1 MDNESRDVVDKE
13 DRIRMWAYGSRL
25 VPITDDELKAMSFK
39 AGVKE
44 ISLLG
49 FTSLDDGKTRVP
61 PFLWAG
67 KNENGKNEL
76 MISPRCV
83 G

>member
-1 MDNESRDVVDKE
+1 MVDKE
-13 DRIRMWAYGSRL
+13 DRVKMWAYGSRL
-25 VPITDDELKAMSFK
+25 VPLPDDELKLSFK
-39 AGVKE
+39 AGIKE

-67 KNENGKNEL
+67 ESEIL
-76 MISPRCV
+76 PRV
-83 G
+83 RS